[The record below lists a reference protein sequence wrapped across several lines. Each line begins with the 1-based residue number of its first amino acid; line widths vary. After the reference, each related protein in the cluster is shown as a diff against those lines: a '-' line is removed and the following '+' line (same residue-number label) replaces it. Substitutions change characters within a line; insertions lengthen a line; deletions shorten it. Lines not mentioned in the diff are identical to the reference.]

1 MAVAVKFIVMADT
14 ETAAFVTAGFV
25 TAGFVTAAHADLT
38 KSITAMAGVTGTHA
52 ATARGNGSVSVTAGA

>member
-14 ETAAFVTAGFV
+14 ETAAFV